1 MALLPVPYT
10 KHVSL
15 SVGSSVKIKGTSAM
29 PFSMDP
35 DMQVDFHTGNE
46 INSGIAFCFRVYFGP
61 NKVVMNT
68 RQGGIWG
75 DEETSTVMPFE
86 DGQSFELDISVL
98 AKEYHVSVNDA
109 QCYHFRHRIEPGSVK
124 MVQVWRDV
132 SLTSVI
138 VA

>member
-1 MALLPVPYT
+1 MSLLPVPFT

-15 SVGSSVKIKGTSAM
+15 SVGSSVKIKGAPAM
-29 PFSMDP
+29 PLSMDP
-35 DMQVDFHTGNE
+35 QMQVDFHTGNE
-46 INSGIAFCFRVYFGP
+46 INSDIAFCFRVYFGE
-61 NKVVMNT
+61 KVVMNT

-75 DEETSTVMPFE
+75 DKEISTVIPFE

-98 AKEYHVSVNDA
+98 AKEYQVSVNDV
-109 QCYHFRHRIEPGSVK
+109 QCYHFHHRIEPGSVK

-132 SLTSVI
+132 SLTSVT